1 PHPELIGR
9 GSSKLYFKMH
19 MRPGSASGGSN
30 LGYGVAARHP
40 VTHLDKILII
50 VAVQH
55 FTAVVAFDNNSITET
70 ALGPALHHPSVSDRV
85 NRGPGR
91 RCDVGSGMITEF
103 AVDVRNHRIS
113 RLVCNA
119 PAVVHNPVV

>member
-1 PHPELIGR
+1 
-9 GSSKLYFKMH
+9 

-40 VTHLDKILII
+40 VTHLNKILII

-55 FTAVVAFDNNSITET
+55 FTAVVGFDNNSITET

-103 AVDVRNHRIS
+103 AVDRIVAPTL
-113 RLVCNA
+113 RGADNA
-119 PAVVHNPVV
+119 LHQADLPMDY